1 MDKPVHWRQA
11 ADPLTQQAKPT
22 IAAVREDLGRV
33 PLARRIV
40 TVVFVVLAILL
51 ARYSWALPISE
62 STEPESVGE
71 LHFPARAGEP
81 RKTIPLAVDAER
93 ALYDMRALF
102 ASLQRPVDQDQ
113 RVVLVTF
120 TPDTQRTTGER
131 SPLDRTT
138 LAQALANLDT
148 MGARAIGIDILID
161 QAQPDD
167 PLLIKTLSEM
177 QTPTWLGYATNTR
190 NSFDIDIWQQEFMD
204 SFVEA
209 IDNPNVRKASIRI
222 EADPDNVMRNWPVQ
236 YRDLPPFLPV
246 AMTGQQR
253 AANYQGSVLYR
264 APLGFGTNDKRE
276 VFSSLPVDLFTMPEA
291 AAMLQDQVKGRYV
304 FVGGDLP
311 DLDQFE
317 TPATRLT
324 GESMTGLKVHAS
336 MLTQLLDGRM
346 PGRVNSAALWI
357 VAVFVVLCG
366 TFTSMIDIRPGWLT
380 LVIVGQLAFFAAVP
394 FLFELQQIDT
404 QGLPAFGWIAGW
416 LLAYMATEATVKA
429 MGSDQKRFAQ
439 SALGKYLPRDI
450 AAQILKDP
458 AKLSLRGERLPIF
471 TLFTDIQGFTE
482 LSHRI
487 PAEKTAALLNAYL
500 DGMSDIV
507 LNNGGTIDKFVGDAV
522 VAFWGA
528 PIARPD
534 DGRNAVAA
542 ALEMLA
548 FTQKFGENDP
558 DRAMV
563 GRTRVGLHY
572 GEAIVGNFGGEGRIS
587 YTALGD
593 AMNTAA
599 RLEGANKYL
608 KSAALIS
615 DDVRKQVDTDVLRPM
630 GRIVLSGRPTPI
642 VVWEPAPQMDRDVR
656 AELTRL
662 WEQFDNGDREAL
674 HAIEAI
680 AAAQP
685 DDPALSGFAYRLLQA
700 GPGGHFVLGEK

>member
-1 MDKPVHWRQA
+1 
-11 ADPLTQQAKPT
+11 
-22 IAAVREDLGRV
+22 V
-33 PLARRIV
+33 PLPRRIA
-40 TVVFVVLAILL
+40 TVVFIVLAILL
-51 ARYSWALPISE
+51 ARYSWETPIIVDGK
-62 STEPESVGE
+62 P
-71 LHFPARAGEP
+71 
-81 RKTIPLAVDAER
+81 KTIPFVIDAER

-102 ASLQRPVDQDQ
+102 ASMKHPADQDR
-113 RVVLVTF
+113 RVVLVPF

-138 LAQALANLDT
+138 LANALANIDK
-148 MGARAIGIDILID
+148 MGAKAIGIDILID

-167 PLLIKTLSEM
+167 PLLVKALHEMKT
-177 QTPTWLGYATNTR
+177 PVWLGYATNAH
-190 NSFDIDIWQQEFMD
+190 NSYDVDIWQQEFMD
-204 SFVEA
+204 AFVKA
-209 IDNPNVRKASIRI
+209 IDNPNVRKASIRV
-222 EADPDNVMRNWPVQ
+222 EADPDNVMRNWPAQ
-236 YRDLPPFLPV
+236 FRDLPPFLPV
-246 AMTGQQR
+246 AMTGKKR
-253 AANYQGSVLYR
+253 AANFQGSVLYR
-264 APLGFGTNDKRE
+264 VPKGFGTNDQRD
-276 VFSSLPVDLFTMPEA
+276 VYNSLPVDLFVSPESA
-291 AAMLQDQVKGRYV
+291 SMLANEVKGRLV
-304 FVGGDLP
+304 LIGGDLP

-324 GESMTGLKVHAS
+324 GEPTTGLKIHAT
-336 MLTQLLDGRM
+336 MLSQLLDGRL
-346 PGRVNSAALWI
+346 PGRVNDFALWI
-357 VAVFVVLCG
+357 VAVFVVLAG
-366 TFTSMIDIRPGWLT
+366 AFTSMIDTRPGVLT
-380 LVIVGQLAFFAAVP
+380 LLIVGQLGFFSAVP
-394 FLFELQQIDT
+394 VLFEWQGIDT

-458 AKLSLRGERLPIF
+458 NKLSLRGERLRIY

-487 PAEKTAALLNAYL
+487 PAEKTAMLLNAYL

-528 PIARPD
+528 PIPRPN

-548 FTQKFGENDP
+548 FTQKFGEGDA

-608 KSAALIS
+608 KSLALIS
-615 DDVRKQVDTDVLRPM
+615 DEVRKHVDSDATGVFRPM

-642 VVWEPAPQMDRDVR
+642 VVWEPAPQMDANMRG
-656 AELTRL
+656 ELTRL
-662 WEQFDNGDREAL
+662 WEQFDGGDKEAL

-680 AAAQP
+680 AAGQP
-685 DDPALSGFAYRLLQA
+685 DDPALSNFAYRLLQA

>member
-1 MDKPVHWRQA
+1 
-11 ADPLTQQAKPT
+11 
-22 IAAVREDLGRV
+22 
-33 PLARRIV
+33 LARRIA
-40 TVVFVVLAILL
+40 TVVFVILAILL
-51 ARYSWALPISE
+51 ARYSWETPVVVNG
-62 STEPESVGE
+62 T
-71 LHFPARAGEP
+71 H
-81 RKTIPLAVDAER
+81 KTIPFAVDAER

-102 ASLQRPVDQDQ
+102 ASLKRPVDQDK
-113 RVVLVTF
+113 RIVLIPF
-120 TPDTQRTTGER
+120 TPETQRSTGER

-138 LAQALANLDT
+138 LAKALTNIDK

-167 PLLIKTLSEM
+167 PVLVKALHEMKT
-177 QTPTWLGYATNTR
+177 PVWLGYATNAH
-190 NSFDIDIWQQEFMD
+190 NSYDVEVWQQEFID
-204 SFVEA
+204 AFVRA

-222 EADPDNVMRNWPVQ
+222 EADKDNVMRNWPVQ

-246 AMTGQQR
+246 AMSGRTR

-264 APLGFGTNDKRE
+264 APLGFGTNDQRE
-276 VFSSLPVDLFTMPEA
+276 VFTSLPIDLFATPEGA
-291 AAMLQDQVKGRYV
+291 SMLGNEVKGRYV
-304 FVGGDLP
+304 FIGGDLP
-311 DLDQFE
+311 DIDQFD

-324 GESMTGLKVHAS
+324 DLPTTGLKVHAT
-336 MLTQLLDGRM
+336 MLAQLLDGRL
-346 PGRVNSAALWI
+346 PGRVSGFALWI
-357 VAVFVVLCG
+357 VAFFVVLAG

-380 LVIVGQLAFFAAVP
+380 LVIIGQLGFFGAVP
-394 FLFELQQIDT
+394 FLFEWQGIDT

-458 AKLSLRGERLPIF
+458 GKLSLRGERLQIY

-487 PAEKTAALLNAYL
+487 PAEKTAMLLNAYL

-528 PIARPD
+528 PIPKPD
-534 DGRNAVAA
+534 DGKNAVAA
-542 ALEMLA
+542 ALEMLE
-548 FTQKFGENDP
+548 FTQKFGANDP

-608 KSAALIS
+608 KSVALIS
-615 DDVRKQVDTDVLRPM
+615 EEVRKRVDSDLLRPM

-642 VVWEPAPQMDRDVR
+642 VVWEPAAQMPADVR
-656 AELTRL
+656 AELAKL
-662 WEQFDNGDREAL
+662 WEQFDGGDKEAL

-680 AAAQP
+680 AAAHP
-685 DDPALSGFAYRLLQA
+685 DDAALSGFAYRLMQA
-700 GPGGHFVLGEK
+700 GPGGHFTLGEK